1 MSHQKKRI
9 AIYGGTQLSA
19 AESRFV
25 ESLAYSLL
33 TNLDVVIITGGFLY
47 WPKKMPGAISTDFSV
62 LQGAARFASENGINL
77 ENIFETWLPD
87 PDVESDIEKK
97 DVVRFR
103 EGFVKKLDDESAQ
116 VRRFSMIR
124 DVDVVIT
131 VKGKKHT
138 AVVLDFAI
146 TINKP
151 AFPLTFTGGDSKKFW
166 DIHKNRVKTWFNLS
180 DDFMHELEI
189 ENMEESWSPETKNEI
204 LEKLIASIDYG
215 LKKEVSNSAHYKKLQ
230 QEFKAETV
238 TTTRGDV
245 VAEKGNIS
253 SGSNYLKSDQQAKKK
268 QLKLFLSYAHEDETL
283 KDELDKSLIALKR
296 DERISV
302 WQDKNIRGGD
312 QWDDTIKEELRN
324 ADMILLLISTDF
336 LNSNYIW
343 NTELKYALQRQ
354 EEGKVKV
361 IPIYLRDAFIGN
373 MPFKDLQGYLS
384 PKKPV
389 ASFEGYKRDEA
400 YRQIVEG
407 INNDVNDWLNKN
419 GG

>member
-1 MSHQKKRI
+1 MSHEKKRI

-47 WPKKMPGAISTDFSV
+47 WPKKTPGAISTDFSV
-62 LQGAARFASENGINL
+62 LQGAAKFAAEKGIAL
-77 ENIFETWLPD
+77 KYVLETWLPD
-87 PDVESDIEKK
+87 PEVENDAEKK

-103 EGFVKKLDDESAQ
+103 EGFVKELDDESAQ
-116 VRRFSMIR
+116 ARRFSMIR
-124 DVDVVIT
+124 DVDLVIT

-138 AVVLDFAI
+138 AIVLDFAV

-151 AFPLTFTGGDSKKFW
+151 AFPLAFTGGDSKRFW
-166 DIHKNRVKTWFNLS
+166 GINKDRIKNWFNLA

-189 ENMEESWSPETKNEI
+189 ENMEESWSPETKNNV
-204 LEKLIASIDYG
+204 LEKLIAAINYG
-215 LKKEVSNSAHYKKLQ
+215 LKTEVSNSEHYKKLQ
-230 QEFKAETV
+230 QEFKAETI
-238 TTTRGDV
+238 TITRGDV

-253 SGSNYLKSDQQAKKK
+253 SGSNYRKSDQQAKKK

-373 MPFKDLQGYLS
+373 MPFKNLQGYLS

-419 GG
+419 DG